1 MVLGSKSTQ
10 TVGLENS
17 PYLDRTQE
25 NNDRYFLDAENLSPN
40 IAKSWQR
47 LSIFK
52 NVSRFEIAHYNL
64 YLL

>member
-1 MVLGSKSTQ
+1 MVLESKSTQ

-17 PYLDRTQE
+17 PYLDRTHE

-40 IAKSWQR
+40 ITKSWQR

-52 NVSRFEIAHYNL
+52 NVSRFEIAR
-64 YLL
+64 